1 MKRILS
7 AALLLVCSAG
17 SASADI
23 NATVEELLAEV
34 KALSTAHE
42 ARWGYNAAPGTLREA
57 FELNGI
63 GFSMGYV
70 DSWSGWLWLDWKE
83 TRGVFD
89 SSTRRLVE
97 WRSAVNHGQA
107 DEASTEVMLRVGV
120 ARLKAL
126 NTRMQ
131 FWFEDDL
138 KNEVERGQW
147 LDLAHAVGCCERPW
161 YYYHERADQS
171 FDDSIAPN
179 YSLIGRMALIPTVP
193 QDGSVPLLP
202 EPALDGLTQSAADAI
217 AKGDQAAI
225 RGLIRDA
232 EALLHISDDPALMEL
247 SQVLRLTGDRLA
259 YADAP
264 VTDLLDQAQEMEEGP
279 LRDAVL
285 QNAQDAL
292 LDRAAHMAEMLAG
305 SKIDQEERESARTWV
320 AANAKRL
327 SQLLDDAQ
335 GRFDDP
341 SAASRLFA
349 GLSAASQALDAGARG
364 DITGSETAQ
373 ILQDIGDAL
382 PSAVS
387 PVAPFAGPMGA
398 VAAQLDSTR
407 SGFELAAEALDG
419 VSDAIGGDASGLDRA
434 QVAAQRLEEVLSPK
448 RIVANMT
455 DGFIKGVVNTVP
467 FARSIYD
474 WLKS

>member
-1 MKRILS
+1 
-7 AALLLVCSAG
+7 
-17 SASADI
+17 
-23 NATVEELLAEV
+23 
-34 KALSTAHE
+34 
-42 ARWGYNAAPGTLREA
+42 
-57 FELNGI
+57 
-63 GFSMGYV
+63 
-70 DSWSGWLWLDWKE
+70 
-83 TRGVFD
+83 
-89 SSTRRLVE
+89 
-97 WRSAVNHGQA
+97 
-107 DEASTEVMLRVGV
+107 
-120 ARLKAL
+120 
-126 NTRMQ
+126 
-131 FWFEDDL
+131 
-138 KNEVERGQW
+138 
-147 LDLAHAVGCCERPW
+147 
-161 YYYHERADQS
+161 
-171 FDDSIAPN
+171 
-179 YSLIGRMALIPTVP
+179 MALIPTVP

-232 EALLHISDDPALMEL
+232 EALQHISDDPALMEL

-292 LDRAAHMAEMLAG
+292 LDRASHMAEMLAG

-434 QVAAQRLEEVLSPK
+434 QVAAQRLESQADRGQHDRRLYQGRGQHRTLCSLDLRLAEELGRLGQGCLGQGRLGQGRPKPQSCLCSP
-448 RIVANMT
+448 RAVGSFAPCPWCCAAAPQGSPPAWVA
-455 DGFIKGVVNTVP
+455 
-467 FARSIYD
+467 
-474 WLKS
+474 